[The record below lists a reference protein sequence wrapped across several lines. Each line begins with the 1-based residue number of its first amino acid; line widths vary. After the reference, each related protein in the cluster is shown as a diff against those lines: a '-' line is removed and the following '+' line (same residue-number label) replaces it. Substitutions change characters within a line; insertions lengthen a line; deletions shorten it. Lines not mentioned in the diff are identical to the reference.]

1 MAGDFSP
8 LLQDELATAAAA
20 AESLQL
26 AKVAVSS
33 NPVVVTTALKWCSRS
48 SVTLRRAG
56 HPLPGS
62 RISAL
67 LQPSVL
73 TLPFAG
79 RSQ

>member
-1 MAGDFSP
+1 MFSP

-48 SVTLRRAG
+48 SVTLRSAG
-56 HPLPGS
+56 SFTREQDLSSPAAICALSPLC
-62 RISAL
+62 
-67 LQPSVL
+67 
-73 TLPFAG
+73 
-79 RSQ
+79 